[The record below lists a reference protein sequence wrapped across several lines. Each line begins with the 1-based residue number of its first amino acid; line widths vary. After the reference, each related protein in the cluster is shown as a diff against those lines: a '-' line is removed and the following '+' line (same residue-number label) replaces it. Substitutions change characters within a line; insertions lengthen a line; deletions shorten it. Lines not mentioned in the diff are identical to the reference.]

1 MISSIVVKTGTTDLS
16 FTKLEIDIMSGK
28 IIMRVATYGF
38 NGELRE
44 QIENKHRLYLP
55 CKIAT
60 DQDFDFVPT
69 IATLYVP
76 IFWDGEA
83 IENYTQAL
91 LDELY
96 LFKHQIPGYK
106 TLKQI
111 EQSFMLEMIL
121 L

>member
-1 MISSIVVKTGTTDLS
+1 MISSVVVKTGTTELS
-16 FTKLEIDIMSGK
+16 FTKLEIDLMSGK
-28 IIMRVATYGF
+28 ITMRIAKYEF
-38 NGELRE
+38 NEELQE
-44 QIENKHRLYLP
+44 AVNNKHRMYLP
-55 CKIAT
+55 CKITT
-60 DQDFDFVPT
+60 DNDFEVP
-69 IATLYVP
+69 IVASLYVP

-96 LFKHQIPGYK
+96 LFKHTIQGYK